1 MSRFAG
7 KKAVVIGGTH
17 GMGLAVTKALTD
29 GGAEVVVTG
38 HNERHGDLAQA
49 ELGSAAHVVRSD
61 ATDLAAIDELAGTV
75 HAVLGTIDFLHVNV
89 GFARLEP
96 FHEVTEASF
105 DQSFDINTK
114 GAFFNVQRLAP
125 LVNDGGAIV
134 FTSSIAD
141 EGGSPGMTVYSGA
154 KAAVR
159 AFARGFASEL
169 LPRRIRVNV
178 VSPGFIDTPT
188 MGVAEATDAER
199 AAFRTIGDS
208 VTPMHRHGTANEVAA
223 AVLFLA
229 FDATFTTGAR
239 LTVDGGL
246 GAGVETTAAD

>member
-188 MGVAEATDAER
+188 MGVAGATDAER

-208 VTPMHRHGTANEVAA
+208 VTPMHRHGTANEMA

-246 GAGVETTAAD
+246 GSGVETTAAD

>member
-96 FHEVTEASF
+96 FHEVTEASLT
-105 DQSFDINTK
+105 SRSTSTRRVRSSTCS
-114 GAFFNVQRLAP
+114 GSRHSSMTEAP
-125 LVNDGGAIV
+125 
-134 FTSSIAD
+134 SSSRRPSRTRAD
-141 EGGSPGMTVYSGA
+141 HPA
-154 KAAVR
+154 
-159 AFARGFASEL
+159 
-169 LPRRIRVNV
+169 
-178 VSPGFIDTPT
+178 
-188 MGVAEATDAER
+188 
-199 AAFRTIGDS
+199 
-208 VTPMHRHGTANEVAA
+208 
-223 AVLFLA
+223 
-229 FDATFTTGAR
+229 
-239 LTVDGGL
+239 
-246 GAGVETTAAD
+246 